1 MKCPLS
7 FRTMYATE
15 PGVTIFGGD
24 CLKEEC
30 AWWDKE
36 DSCCCVYA
44 IPLGLLHIW
53 KKLIEMETKMP
64 HEEQFRR

>member
-30 AWWDKE
+30 AWWFVPTE
-36 DSCCCVYA
+36 RCSILELA
-44 IPLGLLHIW
+44 IHIREADARLGQ
-53 KKLIEMETKMP
+53 LIHKMP
-64 HEEQFRR
+64 HEEQFRK